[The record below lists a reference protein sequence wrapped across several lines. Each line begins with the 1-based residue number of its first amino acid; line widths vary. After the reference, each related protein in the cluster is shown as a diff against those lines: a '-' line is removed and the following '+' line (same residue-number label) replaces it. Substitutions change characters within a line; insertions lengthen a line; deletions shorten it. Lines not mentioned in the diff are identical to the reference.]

1 MTTFTVVPADVL
13 RDVLARVAHAVVGS
27 KIDTFVLDR
36 APDPFDEDVIAPG
49 ATSVHGQLNAI
60 ANHRVDEFL
69 SGELAAL
76 VGVDDVRSL
85 GDSTPALEIPWSG
98 CAPQSSSCLKALS
111 IQSPIGNV

>member
-1 MTTFTVVPADVL
+1 MTSFTVVPTDVL
-13 RDVLARVAHAVVGS
+13 RDVRARVAHAVVGS

-69 SGELAAL
+69 CSELAAL
-76 VGVDDVRSL
+76 IDVDDVGSAEAGIRLLQRRDRVHGLQRDQIIYFSL
-85 GDSTPALEIPWSG
+85 IKEI
-98 CAPQSSSCLKALS
+98 
-111 IQSPIGNV
+111 